1 MSRVERIELGLLI
14 SIVFLVGGAA
24 GTVSFPHVHDW
35 TIANSPERTPDR
47 YGWVNSCLSELAP
60 IACLLDIR
68 RRRRAGRPITNPVT
82 VLIAAVCLSLAAQL
96 ALAVPSPSGWLL
108 SAVPALAFMTLS
120 KLALSGLPMATP
132 KPTPAPRPHRR
143 RGTDKPATPASPRV
157 PSVSPG
163 LIPRP
168 HHYRGRLTDAEVL
181 EALRDPNRVPRGEDG
196 TVSIRQAVKALG
208 IGSDRARRLLDEVGL
223 RRPVPAT

>member
-1 MSRVERIELGLLI
+1 MRLERQRILDRPVGATEVEVVLNEAAILRV
-14 SIVFLVGGAA
+14 
-24 GTVSFPHVHDW
+24 
-35 TIANSPERTPDR
+35 
-47 YGWVNSCLSELAP
+47 
-60 IACLLDIR
+60 
-68 RRRRAGRPITNPVT
+68 
-82 VLIAAVCLSLAAQL
+82 
-96 ALAVPSPSGWLL
+96 
-108 SAVPALAFMTLS
+108 
-120 KLALSGLPMATP
+120 ATP

-143 RGTDKPATPASPRV
+143 RGTDKPATPASPLV

-223 RRPVPAT
+223 RRPVPTT